1 MDEQAVIQAIIRA
14 VEEKPVGIARPRV
27 PVITISR
34 TIGSGGDDIA
44 EQVADRLGV
53 ELYGAEILDAIAHG
67 ANVSKTLIQNLNE
80 KMDAT
85 DAWVYSALFGKH
97 VSRDEYV
104 RFLITVVRGLYHAGG
119 VIMGRGGHVILQ
131 GRKALRVRIVGS
143 VEACAGRIAEQ
154 DGTSYI
160 DAKRKVIESKTPSA
174 RSSRATS
181 GAASSSGTCSNRA
194 TTTRPT
200 TIWSS
205 TPTSSA
211 ISATPSRSFFSPCRH
226 STSTS
231 ARTGP
236 PQPKHR
242 WADSLPFSG
251 L

>member
-160 DAKRKVIESKTPSA
+160 DAKRKVIESNKRRGKFIWNLFESRYNNPTNYDLVINTDQFRDFSDAVEIILLAVQALNLDQREDRPASA
-174 RSSRATS
+174 Q
-181 GAASSSGTCSNRA
+181 ASVG
-194 TTTRPT
+194 
-200 TIWSS
+200 
-205 TPTSSA
+205 
-211 ISATPSRSFFSPCRH
+211 
-226 STSTS
+226 
-231 ARTGP
+231 
-236 PQPKHR
+236 
-242 WADSLPFSG
+242 
-251 L
+251 

>member
-34 TIGSGGDDIA
+34 TIGSGGDYIA

-53 ELYGAEILDAIAHG
+53 ELYGAEILDAIARG

-143 VEACAGRIAEQ
+143 MEACAGRIAEQ

-160 DAKRKVIESKTPSA
+160 DAKRKVIESNK
-174 RSSRATS
+174 RRGKFIWNLFESRYNNPTNYDLVINTDQFRDLNDAVEVILLAVQALNLDQREDRPET
-181 GAASSSGTCSNRA
+181 AQASVG
-194 TTTRPT
+194 
-200 TIWSS
+200 
-205 TPTSSA
+205 
-211 ISATPSRSFFSPCRH
+211 
-226 STSTS
+226 
-231 ARTGP
+231 
-236 PQPKHR
+236 
-242 WADSLPFSG
+242 
-251 L
+251 